1 MSSYASISPDSVVS
15 SPYCIHAES
24 QAPTCTTIELM
35 EAWPVHSSWVTRP
48 LATLWK
54 LAAG

>member
-1 MSSYASISPDSVVS
+1 MSSYASISPGSVVS
-15 SPYCIHAES
+15 LLHCTWADF
-24 QAPTCTTIELM
+24 QAPTCITIEPM